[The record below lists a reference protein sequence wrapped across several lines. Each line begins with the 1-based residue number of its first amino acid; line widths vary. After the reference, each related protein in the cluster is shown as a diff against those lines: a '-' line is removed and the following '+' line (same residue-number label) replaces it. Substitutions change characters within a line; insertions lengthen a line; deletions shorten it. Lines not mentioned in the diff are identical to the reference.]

1 MVDHPAHIQELL
13 WLASYYERQGNL
25 AYAKL
30 IRDSVE
36 QTTDAPDVWAAV
48 RFIENALKSEEFGKQ
63 QEVVEKTA

>member
-25 AYAKL
+25 IYGKL

-48 RFIENALKSEEFGKQ
+48 RFIEKALKCDDSSVQ
-63 QEVVEKTA
+63 VEVVEKTA